1 MINKFKTV
9 LLTGI
14 LLLFILF
21 IGWYLGLLTATHY
34 LHH

>member
-1 MINKFKTV
+1 MIDKLKSV
-9 LLTGI
+9 LFDGI
-14 LLLFILF
+14 LLLFVLF